1 MLTNGFVSISREIN
15 EWELYGDYR
24 ALAVF
29 CRLAT
34 TSNFT
39 TGNVRGVNVEAGE
52 RVICIEEFAKEMG
65 MPKSTLLDVLKRLE
79 KHGIAD
85 RKPTANFTIIKLKK
99 YLVISQPDRSPTET
113 RPQPDRNPTRYNKDN
128 KDNKDN
134 KEKNEG
140 GASAPASP
148 SPSPAITFDS
158 LISEF
163 GKANVDAYTIKVRNW
178 MRRKGIKGEPTAELV
193 GKWLNED
200 RGKLKRPGDDKSNI
214 AVSFDVDELEKSSY
228 ARYQKKSSI
237 DMELVKEKSYARYR
251 KDKK

>member
-65 MPKSTLLDVLKRLE
+65 MPKTTLLDVLKRLE

-99 YLVISQPDRSPTET
+99 YLVISQPDLKPTAN
-113 RPQPDRNPTRYNKDN
+113 RPQPDLKPTRYNKDN
-128 KDNKDN
+128 KDNTDN

-140 GASAPASP
+140 GASVPASP
-148 SPSPAITFDS
+148 SPSITFDS
-158 LISEF
+158 LILEF
-163 GKANVDAYTIKVRNW
+163 GKSNVDAYVTKVRNW

-200 RGKLKRPGDDKSNI
+200 RDKRKLPANDCGLLT
-214 AVSFDVDELEKSSY
+214 SFDVNDLEKSSY

-237 DMELVKEKSYARYR
+237 DTELVKEKAYARYR
-251 KDKK
+251 KE

>member
-65 MPKSTLLDVLKRLE
+65 MPKTTLLDVLKRLE

-99 YLVISQPDRSPTET
+99 YLVISQPDRKPTAN
-113 RPQPDRNPTRYNKDN
+113 RPQPDLKPTRYNKDN

-148 SPSPAITFDS
+148 SPSITFDS
-158 LISEF
+158 LILEF
-163 GKANVDAYTIKVRNW
+163 GKSNVDAYVTKVRNW

-200 RGKLKRPGDDKSNI
+200 RDKLKLPASDCGLLT
-214 AVSFDVDELEKSSY
+214 SFDVNDLEKSSY

-237 DMELVKEKSYARYR
+237 DTELVKEKAYARYR
-251 KDKK
+251 KE

>member
-65 MPKSTLLDVLKRLE
+65 MPKTTLLDVLKRLE

-99 YLVISQPDRSPTET
+99 YLVISQPDHKPTAN
-113 RPQPDRNPTRYNKDN
+113 RPQPDHKPTRYNKDN

-148 SPSPAITFDS
+148 SPSITFDS
-158 LISEF
+158 LILEF
-163 GKANVDAYTIKVRNW
+163 GKSNVDAYVTKVRNW
-178 MRRKGIKGEPTAELV
+178 MRCKGIKGEPTAELV

-200 RGKLKRPGDDKSNI
+200 RDKLKLPASDCGLLT
-214 AVSFDVDELEKSSY
+214 SFDVNDLEKSSY

-237 DMELVKEKSYARYR
+237 DTELVKEKAYARYR
-251 KDKK
+251 KE